1 MAALVGILSCR
12 PEAATTTAN
21 AGDGLTPEE
30 VASTLVAALESGD
43 FGGAA
48 RLTITDQLPWVVMAE
63 GASLAQAAG
72 LQPADLVTVAENYWE
87 GFSGSA
93 PQLPA
98 IEAGAVEEAEVGGLG
113 FATVPLEGRLR
124 LVLRREESWRLDII
138 ASFAPTLVNRLIES
152 AELVEANRGEDA
164 DLLRQV
170 LSQQWPSVEMASRQP
185 GLPST
190 TRDDL
195 ARLLEILADL
205 TG

>member
-1 MAALVGILSCR
+1 LGVLSCR
-12 PEAATTTAN
+12 PEAATTTAI
-21 AGDGLTPEE
+21 AGDGLSAGE
-30 VASTLVAALESGD
+30 VAASLVTALEAGD
-43 FGGAA
+43 FPIAA

-72 LQPADLVTVAENYWE
+72 LEPDDLVTVAENYWK

-98 IEAGAVEEAEVGGLG
+98 IDAGDIEEAEVGGLR
-113 FATVPLEGRLR
+113 FATVPLVGRLQ
-124 LVLRREESWRLDII
+124 LVLRRQESWRLDVI

-185 GLPST
+185 GLPAT

-195 ARLLEILADL
+195 ARLLQILADL